1 MSLIPYGLDFM
12 KKSRLVIFIS
22 LLFISA
28 CTAPFQSKPDKVN
41 GEMNAEIIN
50 TATSTIEPS
59 DTPTITP
66 TSSPTATQIP
76 PSITPTPQEIT
87 FFSSG
92 ALRTGIM
99 PVQYIEDTC
108 RYLKNR
114 WGEGKSTPGTI
125 VVPIM
130 FHSVVKPGRQI
141 NNNSDMSLSGFEYL
155 MVKAKDMGFS
165 TVTIEELIGFLNAN
179 EKIPERSLLL
189 ILDDRRPG
197 VTEEYF
203 MPYLESYDW
212 TLTLAWLTT
221 ELTSDYTWDRMERLA
236 KSGRLD
242 VQSHGHNSVYIQSY
256 TPIEVVEEEL
266 FTPLEIIQEHFGTIP
281 QAHIWSGGNFTEQS
295 VEIAHEAGYQVGF
308 TAYSRGPLLFN
319 WIPQGEKELS
329 VGDPLLLLPRYWSP
343 DLDVPLYHALE
354 ISEEAQQFAE
364 AVKEEELR
372 FIDLYC
378 QDQEGD

>member
-1 MSLIPYGLDFM
+1 M

-41 GEMNAEIIN
+41 GEIDAEIIN

-165 TVTIEELIGFLNAN
+165 TVTIEELISFLNAN

-236 KSGRLD
+236 KSGKLD

-266 FTPLEIIQEHFGTIP
+266 FSPLEIIQEHFGTIP

>member
-1 MSLIPYGLDFM
+1 MRRSSLILILG
-12 KKSRLVIFIS
+12 V
-22 LLFISA
+22 LLFSSCA
-28 CTAPFQSKPDKVN
+28 APIRSNQDHVI
-41 GEMNAEIIN
+41 GEVEDVIPGTPSI
-50 TATSTIEPS
+50 TIEPS
-59 DTPTITP
+59 GTPTATITSSPTVTRVPPTITP
-66 TSSPTATQIP
+66 T
-76 PSITPTPQEIT
+76 PQKLT
-87 FFSSG
+87 MFSSES
-92 ALRTGIM
+92 LRQGVV

-108 RYLKNR
+108 RYLENR
-114 WGEGKSTPGTI
+114 WGEGKSAPGTI

-130 FHSVVKPGRQI
+130 FHSVVKPGRVI
-141 NNNSDMSLSGFEYL
+141 INNSDISLSSFEYF
-155 MVKAKDMGFS
+155 MAKAKDMGFT
-165 TVTIEELIGFLNAN
+165 TVTIDELIGFLNEN
-179 EKIPERSLLL
+179 KKIPERALLL

-203 MPYLESYDW
+203 LPYLWANNW

-221 ELTSDYTWDRMERLA
+221 DLTSDYTWNRMERLA
-236 KSGRLD
+236 ATGKLD
-242 VQSHGHNSVYIQSY
+242 IQSHGHNSAYIQSY

-266 FTPLEIIQEHFGTIP
+266 YTPLEIIQEHFGTMP

-295 VEIAHEAGYQVGF
+295 VEIAREAGYQVGF

-329 VGDPLLLLPRYWSP
+329 VDDPLMLLPRYWST
-343 DLDVPLYHALE
+343 DLDVSLYHAVE

-364 AVKEEELR
+364 EVKEEELR